1 VSAATRQGRGAEA
14 PPIDA
19 RAILPFSFAH
29 GCADLCQGAVPALLP
44 SLIAHRGLDLA
55 SATALVTAATIASSI
70 VQPLFGIWSDR
81 LDFPLLAPLG
91 VVIAGLGL
99 GVVGLT
105 HSYAA
110 LALALAVSGLG
121 VALFH
126 PEAARM
132 AGRAGRGTAR
142 GMSYFSVGGNVGFAA
157 GPLAVLLSVGAFGL
171 GASPVLAIP
180 GIVAGVV
187 LVRALRA
194 QRAAAAATRHHAHEH
209 SGRHEGAEPNADPLP
224 AAAGAAPAA
233 AATQPEHWGPFTRLA
248 GAAVTRTVA
257 FFALQAFVP
266 TYLIDQLGTSTTV
279 AEIALTTMLAAGAVG
294 TLVGSRC
301 ADRWGRRLVLVWA
314 MLPLTVLLALLPE
327 LGVAGCFVVL
337 AGIGFLD
344 DAPFAT
350 TVVIGQAYLPGRPG
364 LASGI
369 TLGLAIGVGGLIA
382 AGLGLLADATSVTT
396 ALLVLPAFTLTAAAL
411 AWSLPREATE
421 PSAAPA
427 ASGAAGDVPAAT

>member
-1 VSAATRQGRGAEA
+1 MSAATRQGRGAEA
-14 PPIDA
+14 PRIDL
-19 RAILPFSFAH
+19 RAIAPFSIAH
-29 GCADLCQGAVPALLP
+29 GCADMCQGAVPALLP

-110 LALALAVSGLG
+110 LAIALAVSGLG

-142 GMSYFSVGGNVGFAA
+142 GMSYFSVGGNVGFAV

-171 GASPVLAIP
+171 GASPALAIP
-180 GIVAGVV
+180 GLVAGVV
-187 LVRALRA
+187 LIRALRG
-194 QRAAAAATRHHAHEH
+194 QRAEAAAERHHAHEP
-209 SGRHEGAEPNADPLP
+209 EPSP
-224 AAAGAAPAA
+224 AAP
-233 AATQPEHWGPFTRLA
+233 QPEHWGPFTRLA

-327 LGVAGCFVVL
+327 LGIAGCFVVL

-369 TLGLAIGVGGLIA
+369 TLGLAIGLGGLVA

-396 ALLVLPAFTLTAAAL
+396 ALLILPAFTLAAAAL
-411 AWSLPREATE
+411 AWSLPREGAE
-421 PSAAPA
+421 SGAAPA
-427 ASGAAGDVPAAT
+427 AEPLAAES

>member
-1 VSAATRQGRGAEA
+1 MSADTGQGRGAEA
-14 PPIDA
+14 PAIDR
-19 RAILPFSFAH
+19 RAIVPFSFAH

-99 GVVGLT
+99 GAVGLT

-110 LALALAVSGLG
+110 LAIALAISGLG

-142 GMSYFSVGGNVGFAA
+142 GMSYFSVGGNVGFAV
-157 GPLAVLLSVGAFGL
+157 GPLAVLLSVGVFGL
-171 GASPVLAIP
+171 GASPALAIP
-180 GIVAGVV
+180 GLVAGAV
-187 LVRALRA
+187 LVRALRG
-194 QRAAAAATRHHAHEH
+194 QRAEAAEERHHPH
-209 SGRHEGAEPNADPLP
+209 PQP
-224 AAAGAAPAA
+224 AAP
-233 AATQPEHWGPFTRLA
+233 QPEHWGPFTRLT

-266 TYLIDQLGTSTTV
+266 TYLIDQKGTSTTV
-279 AEIALTTMLAAGAVG
+279 ATIALTTMLAAGAAG

-327 LGVAGCFVVL
+327 LGLAGCFVAL
-337 AGIGFLD
+337 AAIGFLD

-369 TLGLAIGVGGLIA
+369 TLGLAIGLGGLIA

-396 ALLVLPAFTLTAAAL
+396 ALLILPAFTLIAAAL
-411 AWSLPREATE
+411 AWSLPREGTE
-421 PSAAPA
+421 AAAQPGEFA
-427 ASGAAGDVPAAT
+427 ETRANRG

>member
-1 VSAATRQGRGAEA
+1 MSADTPQGRGAEA
-14 PPIDA
+14 PPIDR
-19 RAILPFSFAH
+19 RAIVPFSFAH

-110 LALALAVSGLG
+110 LAIALAISGLG

-142 GMSYFSVGGNVGFAA
+142 GMSYFSVGGNVGFAV
-157 GPLAVLLSVGAFGL
+157 GPLAVLLSVGIFGL
-171 GASPVLAIP
+171 GASPALAIP
-180 GIVAGVV
+180 GLVAGVV
-187 LVRALRA
+187 LVRALRG
-194 QRAAAAATRHHAHEH
+194 QRAEAAEERHRPHPH
-209 SGRHEGAEPNADPLP
+209 P
-224 AAAGAAPAA
+224 APPAP
-233 AATQPEHWGPFTRLA
+233 ERWGPFTRLT

-266 TYLIDQLGTSTTV
+266 TYLIDQKGTSTTV
-279 AEIALTTMLAAGAVG
+279 ATIALTTMLAAGAAG

-327 LGVAGCFVVL
+327 LGLVGCFVAL
-337 AGIGFLD
+337 AAIGFLD

-350 TVVIGQAYLPGRPG
+350 TVVIGQAYLPSRPG

-369 TLGLAIGVGGLIA
+369 TLGLAIGLGGLIA
-382 AGLGLLADATSVTT
+382 AGLGLLADATSITT
-396 ALLVLPAFTLTAAAL
+396 ALLILPAFTLIAAGL
-411 AWSLPREATE
+411 AWSLPREGTE
-421 PSAAPA
+421 PAAVGLAEPMPA
-427 ASGAAGDVPAAT
+427 EP

>member
-19 RAILPFSFAH
+19 RAIAPFSFAH

-99 GVVGLT
+99 GAVGLT

-110 LALALAVSGLG
+110 LAIALAISGLG

-142 GMSYFSVGGNVGFAA
+142 GMSYFSVGGNVGFAV

-171 GASPVLAIP
+171 GASPALAIP
-180 GIVAGVV
+180 GVVAGAV
-187 LVRALRA
+187 LVRALRG
-194 QRAAAAATRHHAHEH
+194 QRAEAAEERHRPHPHAAAA
-209 SGRHEGAEPNADPLP
+209 P
-224 AAAGAAPAA
+224 
-233 AATQPEHWGPFTRLA
+233 QPEHWGPFTRLA
-248 GAAVTRTVA
+248 GAAVSRTVA

-266 TYLIDQLGTSTTV
+266 IYLIDHLRTSTTV
-279 AEIALTTMLAAGAVG
+279 ATIALTTMLAAGAVG

-314 MLPLTVLLALLPE
+314 MLPLTALLALLPE
-327 LGVAGCFVVL
+327 LGLAGCFVAL
-337 AGIGFLD
+337 AAIGFLD

-369 TLGLAIGVGGLIA
+369 TLGLAIGLGGLIA

-396 ALLVLPAFTLTAAAL
+396 ALLILPAFTLIAAAL
-411 AWSLPREATE
+411 AWSLPREGTE
-421 PSAAPA
+421 A
-427 ASGAAGDVPAAT
+427 GAVAEPLTAEGVRS

>member
-1 VSAATRQGRGAEA
+1 VSAGTRQGHGAEA
-14 PPIDA
+14 PSIDR
-19 RAILPFSFAH
+19 RAIVPFSFAH

-110 LALALAVSGLG
+110 LAIALAISGLG

-142 GMSYFSVGGNVGFAA
+142 GMSYFSVGGNVGFAV
-157 GPLAVLLSVGAFGL
+157 GPLAVLLSVGIFGL
-171 GASPVLAIP
+171 GASPALAIP
-180 GIVAGVV
+180 GLVAGAV
-187 LVRALRA
+187 LVRALRG
-194 QRAAAAATRHHAHEH
+194 QRVEAAEERHHPH
-209 SGRHEGAEPNADPLP
+209 SHP
-224 AAAGAAPAA
+224 AAAP
-233 AATQPEHWGPFTRLA
+233 QPEHWGPFTRLT

-266 TYLIDQLGTSTTV
+266 TYLIDQKGTSTAV
-279 AEIALTTMLAAGAVG
+279 ATIALTTMLAAGAAG

-314 MLPLTVLLALLPE
+314 MLPLTALLALLPE
-327 LGVAGCFVVL
+327 LGLAGCFVAL
-337 AGIGFLD
+337 AAIGFLD

-369 TLGLAIGVGGLIA
+369 TLGLAIGLGGLIA
-382 AGLGLLADATSVTT
+382 AGLGLLADATSITT
-396 ALLVLPAFTLTAAAL
+396 ALLILPAFTLIAAAL
-411 AWSLPREATE
+411 AWSLPREGTE
-421 PSAAPA
+421 A
-427 ASGAAGDVPAAT
+427 GAAVAAEFSTS

>member
-1 VSAATRQGRGAEA
+1 VSACTRQGRGAEA
-14 PPIDA
+14 PPIDR
-19 RAILPFSFAH
+19 RAIVPFSFAH

-110 LALALAVSGLG
+110 LAIALAISGLG

-142 GMSYFSVGGNVGFAA
+142 GMSYFSVGGNVGFAV
-157 GPLAVLLSVGAFGL
+157 GPLAVLLSVGVFGL
-171 GASPVLAIP
+171 GASPALAIP
-180 GIVAGVV
+180 GLVAGAV
-187 LVRALRA
+187 LVRALRG
-194 QRAAAAATRHHAHEH
+194 QRAEAADERHRPHPHAAA
-209 SGRHEGAEPNADPLP
+209 P
-224 AAAGAAPAA
+224 
-233 AATQPEHWGPFTRLA
+233 QPEHWGPFTRLT

-266 TYLIDQLGTSTTV
+266 TYLIDQKGTSTTV
-279 AEIALTTMLAAGAVG
+279 ATIALTTMLAAGAAG

-314 MLPLTVLLALLPE
+314 MLPLTALLALLPE
-327 LGVAGCFVVL
+327 LGLAGCFVAL
-337 AGIGFLD
+337 AAIGFLD

-369 TLGLAIGVGGLIA
+369 TLGLAIGLGGLIA
-382 AGLGLLADATSVTT
+382 AGLGLLADATSITT
-396 ALLVLPAFTLTAAAL
+396 ALLILPAFTLIAAAL
-411 AWSLPREATE
+411 AWSLPREGTEATTQRGE
-421 PSAAPA
+421 FAETAAMRP
-427 ASGAAGDVPAAT
+427 

>member
-1 VSAATRQGRGAEA
+1 VSAANPEGRGASA
-14 PPIDA
+14 PPIDR
-19 RAILPFSFAH
+19 RAIVPFSFAH

-44 SLIAHRGLDLA
+44 SLIADRGLDLA

-99 GVVGLT
+99 GAVGLT

-110 LALALAVSGLG
+110 LAIALAISGLG

-142 GMSYFSVGGNVGFAA
+142 GMSYFSVGGNVGFAV

-171 GASPVLAIP
+171 GASPALAIP
-180 GIVAGVV
+180 GLIAGVV
-187 LVRALRA
+187 LVRALRG
-194 QRAAAAATRHHAHEH
+194 QRAEAAEERHRPHPHA
-209 SGRHEGAEPNADPLP
+209 S
-224 AAAGAAPAA
+224 AGP
-233 AATQPEHWGPFTRLA
+233 QPEHWGPFTRLA

-266 TYLIDQLGTSTTV
+266 IYLIDQLGTSTTV
-279 AEIALTTMLAAGAVG
+279 ATIALTTMLAAGAIG

-314 MLPLTVLLALLPE
+314 MLPLTVLLGLLPE
-327 LGVAGCFVVL
+327 LGLAGCFVAL
-337 AGIGFLD
+337 AAIGFLD

-369 TLGLAIGVGGLIA
+369 TLGLAIGLGGLIA

-396 ALLVLPAFTLTAAAL
+396 ALLILPAFTLIAAGL
-411 AWSLPREATE
+411 AWSLPREGTE
-421 PSAAPA
+421 AAAVAADPLPA
-427 ASGAAGDVPAAT
+427 ESLAQ

>member
-1 VSAATRQGRGAEA
+1 VSAAQPRGRGAEA

-19 RAILPFSFAH
+19 RAIVPFSFAH

-110 LALALAVSGLG
+110 LAIALAVSGLG

-142 GMSYFSVGGNVGFAA
+142 GMSYFSVGGNVGFAV
-157 GPLAVLLSVGAFGL
+157 GPLAVLLSVGIFGL

-180 GIVAGVV
+180 GLITGAV
-187 LVRALRA
+187 LLRVLRGRRAE
-194 QRAAAAATRHHAHEH
+194 AAVERHRPHPH
-209 SGRHEGAEPNADPLP
+209 
-224 AAAGAAPAA
+224 AAAGGRASNAA
-233 AATQPEHWGPFTRLA
+233 AHAAQPEHWGPFTRLA
-248 GAAVTRTVA
+248 GAAVSRTVA

-301 ADRWGRRLVLVWA
+301 ADRWGRRLILVWA

-337 AGIGFLD
+337 AAIGFLD

-369 TLGLAIGVGGLIA
+369 TLGLAIGLGGLIA
-382 AGLGLLADATSVTT
+382 AGLGLVADATSVTT
-396 ALLVLPAFTLTAAAL
+396 ALLILPAFTLIAAAL
-411 AWSLPREATE
+411 AWSLPHDGTE
-421 PSAAPA
+421 PAAVASAPLPA
-427 ASGAAGDVPAAT
+427 ES

>member
-1 VSAATRQGRGAEA
+1 MSAANPEGSGAGA
-14 PPIDA
+14 PPIDR
-19 RAILPFSFAH
+19 RAIVPFSFGH

-44 SLIAHRGLDLA
+44 SLIAQRGLDLA

-99 GVVGLT
+99 GAVGLT

-110 LALALAVSGLG
+110 LAIALAISGLG

-142 GMSYFSVGGNVGFAA
+142 GMSYFSVGGNVGFAV

-171 GASPVLAIP
+171 GASPALAIP
-180 GIVAGVV
+180 GLIAGVV
-187 LVRALRA
+187 LVRALRG
-194 QRAAAAATRHHAHEH
+194 QRAEAAEERHRPHPHAPT
-209 SGRHEGAEPNADPLP
+209 GP
-224 AAAGAAPAA
+224 
-233 AATQPEHWGPFTRLA
+233 QPEHWGPFTRLA
-248 GAAVTRTVA
+248 GAAVSRTVA

-266 TYLIDQLGTSTTV
+266 IYLIDQLGTSTTV
-279 AEIALTTMLAAGAVG
+279 ATIALTTMLAAGAVG

-327 LGVAGCFVVL
+327 LGLAGCFVAL
-337 AGIGFLD
+337 AAIGFLD

-369 TLGLAIGVGGLIA
+369 TLGLAIGLGGLIA

-396 ALLVLPAFTLTAAAL
+396 ALLILPAFTLIAAAL
-411 AWSLPREATE
+411 AWSLPREGTE
-421 PSAAPA
+421 P
-427 ASGAAGDVPAAT
+427 ATKRGEFAVTRAMRG

>member
-1 VSAATRQGRGAEA
+1 LSAATAEGRGAQA
-14 PPIDA
+14 PPIDR
-19 RAILPFSFAH
+19 RAIAPFSFAH
-29 GCADLCQGAVPALLP
+29 GCADMCQGAVPALLP
-44 SLIAHRGLDLA
+44 ALIADRGLDLA
-55 SATALVTAATIASSI
+55 SATALVTAATIASSV

-99 GVVGLT
+99 GAVGFC

-110 LALALAVSGLG
+110 LAIALAISGLG

-142 GMSYFSVGGNVGFAA
+142 GMSYFSVGGNIGFAV
-157 GPLAVLLSVGAFGL
+157 GPLAVLLTVGIFGL
-171 GASPVLAIP
+171 GSTPVLALP
-180 GIVAGVV
+180 GLVAGAV
-187 LVRALRA
+187 LLRELHGK
-194 QRAAAAATRHHAHEH
+194 RKEAAADRHRPHPH
-209 SGRHEGAEPNADPLP
+209 
-224 AAAGAAPAA
+224 AAP
-233 AATQPEHWGPFTRLA
+233 QPEHWGPFSRLA

-266 TYLIDQLGTSTTV
+266 TYLIDQRGASGAV
-279 AEIALTTMLAAGAVG
+279 AGIALTTMLAAGAVG

-314 MLPLTVLLALLPE
+314 MLPLSALLVLLPE
-327 LGVAGCFVVL
+327 LSLPACFVAL
-337 AGIGFLD
+337 AAIGFLD

-369 TLGLAIGVGGLIA
+369 TLGLAIGLGGLLA
-382 AGLGLLADATSVTT
+382 AGLGFLADATTITT
-396 ALLVLPAFTLTAAAL
+396 ALLTLPAFTLIAAAL
-411 AWSLPREATE
+411 AMSLPREGTE
-421 PSAAPA
+421 ASAIASAEPLPA
-427 ASGAAGDVPAAT
+427 DF

>member
-1 VSAATRQGRGAEA
+1 MSAVTATDGRTIA
-14 PPIDA
+14 PPIDR
-19 RAILPFSFAH
+19 RAIVPFSFAH

-91 VVIAGLGL
+91 VIIAGLGL
-99 GVVGLT
+99 GAIT

-110 LALALAVSGLG
+110 LAIALAVSGLG

-142 GMSYFSVGGNVGFAA
+142 GMSYFSVGGNVGFAV
-157 GPLAVLLSVGAFGL
+157 GPLAVLLSVGVFGL
-171 GASPVLAIP
+171 GASPALAIP
-180 GIVAGVV
+180 GLLAGAV
-187 LVRALRA
+187 LTWTLRG
-194 QRAAAAATRHHAHEH
+194 QRAEAASERLHAHEH
-209 SGRHEGAEPNADPLP
+209 ERLP
-224 AAAGAAPAA
+224 AVHR
-233 AATQPEHWGPFTRLA
+233 PEHWGPFTRLA

-266 TYLIDQLGTSTTV
+266 IYMIDQLGTSTTT

-327 LGVAGCFVVL
+327 LGVLGCFVVL
-337 AGIGFLD
+337 AGIGFLE

-350 TVVIGQAYLPGRPG
+350 TVVIGQSYLPGRPG

-369 TLGLAIGVGGLIA
+369 TLGLAIGLGGLIA

-396 ALLVLPAFTLTAAAL
+396 ALLILPAFTLLAAAL
-411 AWSLPREATE
+411 AWSLPREG
-421 PSAAPA
+421 SYV
-427 ASGAAGDVPAAT
+427 SG

>member
-1 VSAATRQGRGAEA
+1 MSADIGRGRGASA
-14 PPIDA
+14 PPIDR
-19 RAILPFSFAH
+19 RAIVPFSFAH

-110 LALALAVSGLG
+110 LAIALGVSGLG

-142 GMSYFSVGGNVGFAA
+142 GMSYFSVGGNVGFAV
-157 GPLAVLLSVGAFGL
+157 GPLAVLLSVGVFGL
-171 GASPVLAIP
+171 GASPALAIP
-180 GIVAGVV
+180 GLVAGAV
-187 LVRALRA
+187 LVRALRG
-194 QRAAAAATRHHAHEH
+194 QRAAAAADRHRAHLH
-209 SGRHEGAEPNADPLP
+209 PGAEAR
-224 AAAGAAPAA
+224 AGSTARAGGAGARSVPADTEA
-233 AATQPEHWGPFTRLA
+233 ARAVAQPEHWGPFTRLT

-266 TYLIDQLGTSTTV
+266 TYLIDQKGTSTTV
-279 AEIALTTMLAAGAVG
+279 ATIALTTMLAAGAVG

-314 MLPLTVLLALLPE
+314 MLPLT
-327 LGVAGCFVVL
+327 
-337 AGIGFLD
+337 
-344 DAPFAT
+344 
-350 TVVIGQAYLPGRPG
+350 
-364 LASGI
+364 
-369 TLGLAIGVGGLIA
+369 
-382 AGLGLLADATSVTT
+382 
-396 ALLVLPAFTLTAAAL
+396 
-411 AWSLPREATE
+411 
-421 PSAAPA
+421 
-427 ASGAAGDVPAAT
+427 

>member
-1 VSAATRQGRGAEA
+1 LSAATAEVRGAQA
-14 PPIDA
+14 PPIDR
-19 RAILPFSFAH
+19 RAIAPFSFAH
-29 GCADLCQGAVPALLP
+29 GCADMCQGAVPALLP
-44 SLIAHRGLDLA
+44 ALIAHRGLDLA
-55 SATALVTAATIASSI
+55 SATALVTAATIASSV

-99 GVVGLT
+99 GAVGFC

-110 LALALAVSGLG
+110 LAIALAISGLG

-142 GMSYFSVGGNVGFAA
+142 GMSYFSVGGNIGFAV
-157 GPLAVLLSVGAFGL
+157 GPLAVLLSVGIFGL
-171 GASPVLAIP
+171 GSTPVLALP
-180 GIVAGVV
+180 GLVAGTV
-187 LVRALRA
+187 LLHELHG
-194 QRAAAAATRHHAHEH
+194 QRQAAADRHRPH
-209 SGRHEGAEPNADPLP
+209 RHGAP
-224 AAAGAAPAA
+224 
-233 AATQPEHWGPFTRLA
+233 QPEHWGPFSRLT

-266 TYLIDQLGTSTTV
+266 TYLIDQRGASAAV
-279 AEIALTTMLAAGAVG
+279 AAIALTTMLAAGAVG
-294 TLVGSRC
+294 TLIGSRC

-314 MLPLTVLLALLPE
+314 MLPLSALLVALPE
-327 LGVAGCFVVL
+327 LSLPACFVAL
-337 AGIGFLD
+337 AAIGFLD

-369 TLGLAIGVGGLIA
+369 TLGLAIGLGGLLA
-382 AGLGLLADATSVTT
+382 AGLGFLADATSITT
-396 ALLVLPAFTLTAAAL
+396 ALLILPAFTLIAAAL
-411 AWSLPREATE
+411 AMSLPREGTE
-421 PSAAPA
+421 PAANPGEFA
-427 ASGAAGDVPAAT
+427 ETVAMRP

>member
-1 VSAATRQGRGAEA
+1 VSAATGQGRGAEA
-14 PPIDA
+14 PPIDL
-19 RAILPFSFAH
+19 RAIAPFSVAH
-29 GCADLCQGAVPALLP
+29 GCADMCQGAVPALLP

-55 SATALVTAATIASSI
+55 GATALVTAATIASSI

-110 LALALAVSGLG
+110 LAIALAISGLG

-142 GMSYFSVGGNVGFAA
+142 GMSYFSVGGNVGFAV
-157 GPLAVLLSVGAFGL
+157 GPLAVLLSVGVFGL

-180 GIVAGVV
+180 GLIAGGV
-187 LVRALRA
+187 LIRALRG
-194 QRAAAAATRHHAHEH
+194 QRAEAAEERHHAHEH
-209 SGRHEGAEPNADPLP
+209 EQTP
-224 AAAGAAPAA
+224 AAP
-233 AATQPEHWGPFTRLA
+233 QPEHWGPFSRLA

-301 ADRWGRRLVLVWA
+301 ADRWGRRLILVWA
-314 MLPLTVLLALLPE
+314 MLPLSVLLALLPE
-327 LGVAGCFVVL
+327 LGLAGCFVVL

-369 TLGLAIGVGGLIA
+369 TLGLAIGIGGLIA

-396 ALLVLPAFTLTAAAL
+396 ALLILPAFTLIAAAL
-411 AWSLPREATE
+411 AWSLPREGTE

-427 ASGAAGDVPAAT
+427 GSGAAGDVPAAT

>member
-1 VSAATRQGRGAEA
+1 MSTGSREGHGTDA
-14 PPIDA
+14 PIDQ
-19 RAILPFSFAH
+19 RAIVPFSFAH

-44 SLIAHRGLDLA
+44 TLIAHRGLDLA
-55 SATALVTAATIASSI
+55 SATALVTAATIASSV

-91 VVIAGLGL
+91 VVVAGLGL
-99 GVVGLT
+99 GAVGLC

-110 LALALAVSGLG
+110 LAAALGVSGLG

-142 GMSYFSVGGNVGFAA
+142 GMSYFAVGGNVGFAV
-157 GPLAVLLSVGAFGL
+157 GPLAVLVSVGIFGL
-171 GASPVLAIP
+171 DASPVLALP
-180 GIVAGVV
+180 GLLAGAV
-187 LVRALRA
+187 LLREL
-194 QRAAAAATRHHAHEH
+194 RGRRREAAAARRRPHPQA
-209 SGRHEGAEPNADPLP
+209 
-224 AAAGAAPAA
+224 AAPAA
-233 AATQPEHWGPFTRLA
+233 HWGPFTRLA
-248 GAAVTRTVA
+248 GAAVARTVA

-266 TYLIDQLGTSTTV
+266 TYLIYRHGASGAV
-279 AEIALTTMLAAGAVG
+279 AGIALTTMLAAGAVG

-314 MLPLTVLLALLPE
+314 MVPLTALLALLPT
-327 LGVAGCFVVL
+327 LSLPASFVAL
-337 AGIGFLD
+337 AAIGFLE

-369 TLGLAIGVGGLIA
+369 TLGLAIGLGGLIA
-382 AGLGLLADATSVTT
+382 AGLGLVADATSVTT
-396 ALLVLPAFTLTAAAL
+396 ALLILPAFTLAAVAL
-411 AWSLPREATE
+411 ALSLPREG
-421 PSAAPA
+421 SR
-427 ASGAAGDVPAAT
+427 ASVDLPKAISGLGDARP

>member
-1 VSAATRQGRGAEA
+1 VSADTRQGRGAQA
-14 PPIDA
+14 PPIDR
-19 RAILPFSFAH
+19 RAIVPFSFAH

-110 LALALAVSGLG
+110 LAIALAVSGLG

-142 GMSYFSVGGNVGFAA
+142 GMSYFSVGGNVGFAV
-157 GPLAVLLSVGAFGL
+157 GPLAVLLSVGVFGL
-171 GASPVLAIP
+171 GASPALAIP
-180 GIVAGVV
+180 GLVAGAV
-187 LVRALRA
+187 LVRALRG
-194 QRAAAAATRHHAHEH
+194 QRAEAAEERHRPHPHA
-209 SGRHEGAEPNADPLP
+209 PP
-224 AAAGAAPAA
+224 AP
-233 AATQPEHWGPFTRLA
+233 QPEHWGPFTRLT

-266 TYLIDQLGTSTTV
+266 TYLIDQKGTSTTV
-279 AEIALTTMLAAGAVG
+279 ATIALTTMLAAGAAG

-314 MLPLTVLLALLPE
+314 MLPLTLLLALLPE
-327 LGVAGCFVVL
+327 LGLAGCFVAL
-337 AGIGFLD
+337 AAIGFLD

-369 TLGLAIGVGGLIA
+369 TLGLAIGLGGLIA
-382 AGLGLLADATSVTT
+382 AGLGLLADATSITT
-396 ALLVLPAFTLTAAAL
+396 ALLILPAFTLIAAAL
-411 AWSLPREATE
+411 AWSLPREGTE
-421 PSAAPA
+421 
-427 ASGAAGDVPAAT
+427 AATQRGEFAETAPMRP